1 MIQLVLDSLMITGFV
16 AGMML
21 LIEYLNV
28 LSSGRWSRLLARRRF
43 GQYVLAALL
52 GSIPGCLGAFTV
64 VALYSHG
71 VVSFGSVVAAM
82 IATSGDEA
90 FVMLALLPRTAVALA
105 AILFPLALLAGFV
118 IDLIADRRVVTWP
131 RCDAL
136 VVHQEEELHPPS
148 WSSVLAHWRDCSA
161 ARGVLSIALTL
172 FAAAT
177 AAGLIGPREW
187 NWVRISLIAV
197 SAGAFLVVASVPDHF
212 FEEHLWRHVARKH
225 VPRVFLWT
233 LAALILSGPLE
244 QLFRLSGPGL
254 DSKWILL
261 LLACTIGLIP
271 ESGPHLIFV
280 TLYAQQAIPFG
291 ILLAS
296 SVVQDGH
303 GMLPMLA
310 HSRQAFV
317 AVKAVNFILGLTVG
331 ALAISLTN

>member
-1 MIQLVLDSLMITGFV
+1 MTQLVLDSLMITGFV

-28 LSSGRWSRLLARRRF
+28 LTSGRWRRLLARRRL
-43 GQYVLAALL
+43 GQYLLAALL

-71 VVSFGSVVAAM
+71 VVSFGAVIAAM
-82 IATSGDEA
+82 VATSGDEA
-90 FVMLALLPRTAVALA
+90 FVMLALIPRAAVALVT
-105 AILFPLALLAGFV
+105 ILFFLALLAGLAA
-118 IDLIADRRVVTWP
+118 DLIAAKHVVTWP
-131 RCDAL
+131 RCEAL
-136 VVHQEEELHPPS
+136 VIHEEEELRWPAMKA
-148 WSSVLAHWRDCSA
+148 VLAHWRDCSA
-161 ARGVLSIALTL
+161 ARGILCVALAL

-177 AAGLIGPREW
+177 AAGQIGPREW
-187 NWVRISLIAV
+187 NWVRTSLIAV
-197 SAGAFLVVASVPDHF
+197 SACALLVVATAPEHF
-212 FEEHLWRHVARKH
+212 LEEHLWRHVARKH

-233 LAALILSGPLE
+233 LAALTLSGPLE
-244 QLFRLSGPGL
+244 EFLRLSGSGHE
-254 DSKWILL
+254 SKWILL

-291 ILLAS
+291 VLLAS

-310 HSRQAFV
+310 HSRKAFV
-317 AVKAVNFILGLTVG
+317 AVKAVNFILGLAVG